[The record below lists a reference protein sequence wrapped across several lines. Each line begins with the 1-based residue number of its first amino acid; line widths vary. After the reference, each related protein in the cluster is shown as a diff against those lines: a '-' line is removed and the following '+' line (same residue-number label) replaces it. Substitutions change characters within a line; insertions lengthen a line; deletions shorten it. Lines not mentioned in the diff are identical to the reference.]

1 MWSDNESSL
10 DFLGFHHLADGVS
23 ALVENDSLLPLT
35 IGVFGDWGSGKS
47 TLLQM
52 VKAKLE
58 KDDTT
63 LVLSFNGWLFEGY
76 EDAKTALMGS
86 ILDAVTSNRKLS
98 EKAVGLASR
107 LLKRVNWMRAAG
119 AGLKYAFAFATGGP
133 AGVGITAG
141 ADAISM
147 AKEAAEKLGKD
158 YTPEEAAKFLKDDP
172 GQNAI
177 RGVRAFRDDFSELL
191 EATNIKRLVVMVDD
205 LDRCNPATVIETL
218 EAIKLFLFVPH
229 TAFILGADER
239 LVRYAVRKRFPELDQ
254 PGERIEVGIQYL
266 EKLVQ
271 FPIRIPPLG
280 HTEIETYINLL
291 FTSITEDLLPGLF
304 EKARLAAVNSSAG
317 ALHGVNF
324 NHGVAEALFGK
335 VPDGLAENLALA
347 QRLAPVLT
355 AGLSGNP
362 RQCKRFL
369 NTLLVRGRMAKTREV
384 DLRQTVLAKLMLVE
398 YFKPEWFKRLAE
410 LQAAQDGKPVELAAL
425 EAKARAKP
433 DSHAANGDEAPVAGG
448 GGKVDSA
455 TKPAPKPKTPT
466 PPAAEISP
474 EFLTWLSDS
483 WMGDWLASDPPLA
496 GMDLRPYFFFSRDTL
511 GPLGASVRRLSPAA
525 QEALNHMLHESDAQ
539 RGIAIKNAGKLSP
552 SDAAAVFEALVAQM
566 QRQEDL
572 GAEKSALAKAF
583 QWAEARTEL
592 RGQLVTALSRLP
604 EPAIPPVVPS
614 RLKKFTQGT
623 ESEAHADLLLA
634 KWEKSTANKNL
645 AIGAKAASRK
655 A

>member
-1 MWSDNESSL
+1 MWSDNESTL
-10 DFLGFHHLADGVS
+10 DFLGFHHLADGVL
-23 ALVENDSLLPLT
+23 ALVEDDSLFPLT

-47 TLLQM
+47 TLLNM
-52 VKAKLE
+52 VRAKLE
-58 KDDTT
+58 KDETT
-63 LVLSFNGWLFEGY
+63 LVLAFNGWLFEGY

-98 EKAVGLASR
+98 EKAVSLAGR
-107 LLKRVNWMRAAG
+107 LLKRVNWMRVAG
-119 AGLKYAFAFATGGP
+119 AGLKYGLAFALGGP
-133 AGVGITAG
+133 VGVGLTAG
-141 ADAISM
+141 ADTMAM
-147 AKEAAEKLGKD
+147 AKEAAEKLGKEYSQD
-158 YTPEEAAKFLKDDP
+158 EAAKFLKDDP
-172 GQNAI
+172 GQNVI
-177 RGVRAFRDDFSELL
+177 RGVRAFRDDFSKLL
-191 EATNIKRLVVMVDD
+191 EETNIKRLVVMVDD

-266 EKLVQ
+266 EQLVQ

-291 FTSITEDLLPGLF
+291 FTSVTQDLLPGQF

-324 NHGVAEALFGK
+324 NHGVAEALFGA
-335 VPDGLAENLALA
+335 VPQDLAENLALA

-369 NTLLVRGRMAKTREV
+369 NTLLVRGRMAKSREV
-384 DLRQTVLAKLMLVE
+384 DLAQTVLAKLMLAE

-410 LQAAQDGKPVELAAL
+410 LQAAQDGRPVELAAI

-433 DSHAANGDEAPVAGG
+433 GDDTSAAEADDEPTGGPVAKTD
-448 GGKVDSA
+448 GKAKAAA
-455 TKPAPKPKTPT
+455 TPPPPPAP
-466 PPAAEISP
+466 EISP
-474 EFLTWLSDS
+474 EFQTWLSDA

-496 GMDLRPYFFFSRDTL
+496 STDLRPYFFFSRDTL

-539 RGIAIKNAGKLSP
+539 RAVAIKNAAKLSP

-566 QRQEDL
+566 ERQDDL
-572 GAEKSALAKAF
+572 GAEKSVLWKAF
-583 QWAEARTEL
+583 QWAETRTEL
-592 RGQLVTALSRLP
+592 RGQLVTALARLP
-604 EPAIPPVVPS
+604 ERAIPPAVPP
-614 RLKKFTQGT
+614 RLAKLTKGN
-623 ESEAHADLLLA
+623 ESEPHAKQLFA
-634 KWEKSTANKNL
+634 KWEKSTANRPL
-645 AIGAKAASRK
+645 SVAAKRQA
-655 A
+655 

>member
-1 MWSDNESSL
+1 M
-10 DFLGFHHLADGVS
+10 
-23 ALVENDSLLPLT
+23 
-35 IGVFGDWGSGKS
+35 FGDWGSGKS
-47 TLLQM
+47 TLLHM

-58 KDDTT
+58 KDETT

-98 EKAVGLASR
+98 EKAYGLAGR

-119 AGLKYAFAFATGGP
+119 AGLKYALAFAVGGP
-133 AGVGITAG
+133 PGVGLAAG
-141 ADAISM
+141 ADAVSA
-147 AKEAAEKLGKD
+147 AKEAAEKLAKE
-158 YTPEEAAKFLKDDP
+158 YSPEEAAKFLKDDP

-177 RGVRAFRDDFSELL
+177 RGVRAFRDDFGELL

-205 LDRCNPATVIETL
+205 LDRCNPATVI

-291 FTSITEDLLPGLF
+291 FTSVTQDLLPGQF
-304 EKARLAAVNSSAG
+304 EQARLAAVNSAAG

-324 NHGVAEALFGK
+324 NHGVAEALFGS
-335 VPDGLAENLALA
+335 VPQGLAENLALA

-369 NTLLVRGRMAKTREV
+369 NTLLVRGRMAKSREV
-384 DLRQTVLAKLMLVE
+384 DLAQTVLAKLILVE

-410 LQAAQDGKPVELAAL
+410 LQAAQGGKPIELAAL
-425 EAKARAKP
+425 ETKARAKP
-433 DSHAANGDEAPVAGG
+433 ESHPADAAADESPGG
-448 GGKVDSA
+448 GSAAKVDGA
-455 TKPAPKPKTPT
+455 TKLAPKSKA
-466 PPAAEISP
+466 PPPSRTIEIPP
-474 EFLTWLSDS
+474 EFQTWLSDS
-483 WMGDWLASDPPLA
+483 WMGDWLTSDPPLA
-496 GMDLRPYFFFSRDTL
+496 GIDLRPYFFFSRDTL

-539 RGIAIKNAGKLSP
+539 RAVAIRNAGKLSP

-566 QRQEDL
+566 ERQEDL
-572 GAEKSALAKAF
+572 GAEKSVLWKAF
-583 QWAEARTEL
+583 MWAEARTEL
-592 RGQLVTALSRLP
+592 RGQLVTALARLP
-604 EPAIPPVVPS
+604 ERAVPPAVPP
-614 RLKKFTQGT
+614 RLAKFTQGS
-623 ESEAHADLLLA
+623 ESEPHAKQLFA
-634 KWEKSTANKNL
+634 KWERSMANKPL
-645 AIGAKAASRK
+645 SVAAKRQA
-655 A
+655 